1 MACSPE
7 RSEKGSIMSAW
18 LKKGLTAAL
27 FITAAGLY
35 GCGSGPIDN
44 TPVGPHALFTVF
56 YDTDGLAN
64 SYINDL
70 AVDYSRNGLWIA
82 TWGGIS
88 FYSFRDSIFT
98 TYGAASDLP
107 NTRITSLAIN
117 RGTVWAGTI
126 SGVSTYAGSAWDSL
140 PDMSVLANTFVN
152 TIAVM
157 TDNSL
162 WFGTRGGVSR
172 MTSALSWSSFSIT
185 NGLSDNNV
193 TSVASDAGGK
203 IWVGTF
209 HGVNVFDGA
218 HWSSVVNTLPS
229 AAVQAIYRDSS
240 GTMWVGTANGIA
252 SFKGNDVALWDISSG
267 LPSNS
272 INEFAED
279 FNHVLWVATDTG
291 AAFFTGTGWTK
302 LPLPDVAAGIPVNTV
317 TSDSKTLSL
326 WFGTNIGLV
335 RYQVK

>member
-1 MACSPE
+1 
-7 RSEKGSIMSAW
+7 MSAW

-27 FITAAGLY
+27 FMTAAGLY

-44 TPVGPHALFTVF
+44 TPSGPHALFTVF

-88 FYSFRDSIFT
+88 FYSFRDSSFT
-98 TYGAASDLP
+98 TYGAASDIP
-107 NTRITSLAIN
+107 NTRVTSLAIN

-126 SGVSTYAGSAWDSL
+126 SGVSTFADSAWDSL
-140 PDMSVLANTFVN
+140 PDMSVLANTFIN

-172 MTSALSWSSFSIT
+172 MTSAGSWSSFSIT
-185 NGLSDNNV
+185 NGLSANNV
-193 TSVASDAGGK
+193 TSAASDAGGK

-209 HGVNVFDGA
+209 YGVNVFDGA
-218 HWSSVVNTLPS
+218 HWSSLENTPPG

-252 SFKGNDVALWDISSG
+252 SFQGNSVTLWNTSKG
-267 LPSNS
+267 LPSNG

>member
-7 RSEKGSIMSAW
+7 RSEKGSIMNAW

-27 FITAAGLY
+27 FMTAAGLY

-44 TPVGPHALFTVF
+44 TPVGPHALFTIY
-56 YDTDGLAN
+56 YDTNGLAN
-64 SYINDL
+64 NNISDL
-70 AVDYSRNGLWIA
+70 AVDYTRNGLWIA
-82 TWGGIS
+82 TWKGIS
-88 FYSFRDSIFT
+88 FYSFKDSSFT
-98 TYGAASDLP
+98 TYGTESDLP
-107 NTRITSLAIN
+107 NTRVTSLAIN

-126 SGVSTYAGSAWDSL
+126 SGVSTYTGSVWDSL
-140 PDMSVLANTFVN
+140 PDMSVLANSFVN

-172 MTSALSWSSFSIT
+172 MTSAGSWSSFSIT

-193 TSVASDAGGK
+193 TSAASDAGGK
-203 IWVGTF
+203 IWVGTYY
-209 HGVNVFDGA
+209 GVNVFDGIR
-218 HWSSVVNTLPS
+218 WSTITSGLPNL
-229 AAVQAIYRDSS
+229 AVQTIYRDSS

-252 SFKGNDVALWDISSG
+252 SFKGNGVTLWDMSGG

-279 FNHVLWVATDTG
+279 YNHVLWAATDAG
-291 AAFFTGTGWTK
+291 AAFFNGTRWTQ
-302 LPLPDVAAGIPVNTV
+302 LPFPDSVAGMPVNTL

-326 WFGTNIGLV
+326 WFGTNVGLV